1 MPRELRSARIKHT
14 LAGMAKVHAQHAFA
28 GNYHLETRY
37 APPKWEWSIWDAT
50 RPSKKL
56 FSGES
61 VTLRAAMNDAAMRAG
76 LLPDLVNWKPM
87 GPEIEVPG

>member
-1 MPRELRSARIKHT
+1 
-14 LAGMAKVHAQHAFA
+14 MAKVHAQHAFA

-37 APPKWEWSIWDAT
+37 TAPKWEWVILDAT

-61 VTLRAAMNDAAMRAG
+61 ATLQTAMNEAAARVG
-76 LLPDLVNWKPM
+76 LYSALVQWRPI
-87 GPEIEVPG
+87 GPEIEVPD